1 MCTIP
6 LSKIKPGTVGKLY
19 PLGVFLVTA
28 IIAYIN
34 PLHPKPII
42 IQVCCLFLHNNMY

>member
-6 LSKIKPGTVGKLY
+6 LSKIKP
-19 PLGVFLVTA
+19 PLGVFLVIA